1 MKVENLRLS
10 TWNDQVSGNVS
21 DETTFTITGKEIDTT
36 KAVLPKKSNIVS
48 SVTPVKGFKDF
59 SITCK
64 CINRNTTELYL
75 IYLEMALSN
84 KRRSQKHGGFYVTG
98 GYLADKECGVGTSWR
113 GTTPLKQYIVTLGKA
128 QCGSVTEF

>member
-1 MKVENLRLS
+1 
-10 TWNDQVSGNVS
+10 
-21 DETTFTITGKEIDTT
+21 
-36 KAVLPKKSNIVS
+36 
-48 SVTPVKGFKDF
+48 
-59 SITCK
+59 
-64 CINRNTTELYL
+64 
-75 IYLEMALSN
+75 MALSN

>member
-1 MKVENLRLS
+1 MRRCDCNLSLRKLLLRKKK
-10 TWNDQVSGNVS
+10 GN
-21 DETTFTITGKEIDTT
+21 
-36 KAVLPKKSNIVS
+36 P
-48 SVTPVKGFKDF
+48 
-59 SITCK
+59 
-64 CINRNTTELYL
+64 TTELYL

-84 KRRSQKHGGFYVTG
+84 KRRSKKHGGFYVTG